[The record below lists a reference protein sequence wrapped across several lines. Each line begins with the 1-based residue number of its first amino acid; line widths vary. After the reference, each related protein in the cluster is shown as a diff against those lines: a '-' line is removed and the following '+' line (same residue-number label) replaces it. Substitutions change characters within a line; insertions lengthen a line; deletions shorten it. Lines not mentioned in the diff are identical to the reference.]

1 MTIEQYIDFHGDKSM
16 SELPFTEVDSLLL
29 TSLVYLD
36 LEKIMPKD
44 KNEMI
49 SLSKISSL
57 FFKKYDEQKRKK
69 MRPSFIPHVISILQ
83 LMAHKKRYKDILF
96 YNYVNEVTEV
106 TQFCAIT
113 AKLEDHTN
121 YIAFSGTDDSVIGWK
136 EDFQMSYVFPVPA
149 QEKALKYLKNAISI
163 FGPKYRIGGHSKG
176 GNLAMTSYML
186 SNFLIQHK
194 IIEVYNFDGPGFRK
208 REFESR
214 QFKVMEKKLKMYI
227 PEKSLIGRLFRNSE
241 NYEVIKSSSN
251 VFFQHDGTRWIV
263 DDLKFK
269 RGEFSNQSKKLEKRV
284 FEWITGYSD
293 EDRQKIVDTIFS
305 ILENG
310 GITELSQLRVSKLQ
324 KIYIL
329 IKENK
334 DMDKESRKL
343 LLDAIKKLIL
353 QKESKKPNRESQE
366 KNSEN

>member
-1 MTIEQYIDFHGDKSM
+1 MTIEQYIERHGNDTM
-16 SELPFTEVDSLLL
+16 SELPFTEIDSLLL
-29 TSLVYLD
+29 TSLVYLNLD
-36 LEKIMPKD
+36 KIMPKD
-44 KNEMI
+44 KNEMM

-57 FFKKYDEQKRKK
+57 FFKKNDEQTIKK
-69 MRPSFIPHVISILQ
+69 MRPSFIPHVISILR
-83 LMAHKKRYKDILF
+83 LMAQKKRYKNILF
-96 YNYVNEVTEV
+96 YNYINEVTDI

-149 QEKALKYLKNAISI
+149 QEKALNYLKNTISI
-163 FGPKYRIGGHSKG
+163 FGPKYRVGGHSKG

-186 SNFLIQHK
+186 NNFLIQHK

-208 REFESR
+208 REFESKK
-214 QFKVMEKKLKMYI
+214 FKVMERKLKMYI
-227 PEKSLIGRLFRNSE
+227 PEKSLIGRLFRSSE

-269 RGEFSNQSKKLEKRV
+269 RGEFSKQSKKLEKRV
-284 FEWITGYSD
+284 FDWINSYQD
-293 EDRQKIVDTIFS
+293 EDRKKIVDIIFS
-305 ILENG
+305 VLEKG

-324 KIYIL
+324 KVYIL

-343 LLDAIKKLIL
+343 ILDAIKKLIL
-353 QKESKKPNRESQE
+353 QKENKKTSN
-366 KNSEN
+366 

>member
-1 MTIEQYIDFHGDKSM
+1 MTIEQYIEHHGNETIG
-16 SELPFTEVDSLLL
+16 ELPFNEVDSFLL

-36 LEKIMPKD
+36 LDKIMPKD
-44 KNEMI
+44 KTEMM

-57 FFKKYDEQKRKK
+57 FFKKYDEEKRKK

-83 LMAHKKRYKDILF
+83 LMAQKERYKNILF
-96 YNYVNEVTEV
+96 YNYINEVTNV

-136 EDFQMSYVFPVPA
+136 EDFQMSYVFPVLA
-149 QEKALKYLKNAISI
+149 QEKALNYLKNTISI
-163 FGPKYRIGGHSKG
+163 FGPKCRIGGHSKG
-176 GNLAMTSYML
+176 GNLAMASYML

-194 IIEVYNFDGPGFRK
+194 IIEIYNFDGPGFRK
-208 REFESR
+208 REFESKR
-214 QFKVMEKKLKMYI
+214 FKIMERKLKMYI
-227 PEKSLIGRLFRNSE
+227 PERSLIGRLFRNSE

-251 VFFQHDGTRWIV
+251 FFFQHDGTRWIV

-284 FEWITGYSD
+284 FDWITSYSD
-293 EDRQKIVDTIFS
+293 EDRQKIVDTIFL
-305 ILENG
+305 ILEKG

-324 KIYIL
+324 KVYIL

-353 QKESKKPNRESQE
+353 QKENKKTNIRSSE
-366 KNSEN
+366 KKSEN